1 LVPGATGIRQHEFP
15 AARKGLISQGKIANA
30 ASARHNAR
38 PGSPGL
44 LLSSTQDPPWFGAQ
58 AF

>member
-1 LVPGATGIRQHEFP
+1 MGNW
-15 AARKGLISQGKIANA
+15 LISQPNIANP

-44 LLSSTQDPPWFGAQ
+44 LFSGTQDPP
-58 AF
+58 